1 MNGKYI
7 LIYYHY
13 GIKSTM
19 NEKYD
24 KQLQKEKEKEKEPKR
39 KRIYINK

>member
-19 NEKYD
+19 NGKNMINNC
-24 KQLQKEKEKEKEPKR
+24 KKEKEKNQKK
-39 KRIYINK
+39 KKYNINK